1 MWLQYQIVTMSGGV
15 KESWGGVCCLSKLV
29 WEILFNKPSRCRVIE
44 IIKWHNERGVISV
57 AFGTEQVLRKLLLLM
72 LLLLIMF

>member
-1 MWLQYQIVTMSGGV
+1 MTDGV
-15 KESWGGVCCLSKLV
+15 KESWGRACCLSKVV
-29 WEILFNKPSRCRVIE
+29 WESLLNKSSRGRVME
-44 IIKWHNERGVISV
+44 IIKWHNECGVISV